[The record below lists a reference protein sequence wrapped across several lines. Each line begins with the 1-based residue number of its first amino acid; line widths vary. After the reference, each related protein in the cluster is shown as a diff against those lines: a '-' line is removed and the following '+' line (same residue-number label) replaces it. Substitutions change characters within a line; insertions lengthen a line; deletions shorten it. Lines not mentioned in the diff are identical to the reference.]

1 MPIQLPFLHLQYI
14 LSFLT
19 VDSPKGD
26 KLRRKILKC
35 ESKVKARM
43 SPFLPFNHCFQQNF
57 YFDQKQ
63 HGTGEPDLGLG
74 DIWHNIIS

>member
-1 MPIQLPFLHLQYI
+1 
-14 LSFLT
+14 
-19 VDSPKGD
+19 
-26 KLRRKILKC
+26 
-35 ESKVKARM
+35 M
-43 SPFLPFNHCFQQNF
+43 SPFLPFNHYFQQNF